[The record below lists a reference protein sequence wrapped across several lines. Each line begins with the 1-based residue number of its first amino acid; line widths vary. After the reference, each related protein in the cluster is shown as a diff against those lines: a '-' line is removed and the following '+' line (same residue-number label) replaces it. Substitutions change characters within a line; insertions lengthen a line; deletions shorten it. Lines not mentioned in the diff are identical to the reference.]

1 MPPGIPKPETDQSIA
16 RLGSRIPDQAWALEH
31 KGWQRMMK
39 KSNSHC
45 RRFTLTPYFGGLQ
58 LELASD
64 SRHVTKRVLHP
75 YIGPCKKSSSEH
87 LRDDSFA
94 YLSGNAICGA
104 GVPVSLG
111 FSLNYTSH
119 DRDQIS
125 PSPSLI
131 PTGKRNSS
139 SAGSA
144 CTKGQA
150 VVTPGISQVMR
161 NEDDMRSRGGL
172 AARLDCSSENN
183 WHPER
188 VAKTRYHM
196 PSAR

>member
-1 MPPGIPKPETDQSIA
+1 MTLKQKFQNEIETESTASLNMGDVLSWGVLIFGEGQPPGIPKPETDQSIA

-94 YLSGNAICGA
+94 YLS
-104 GVPVSLG
+104 
-111 FSLNYTSH
+111 
-119 DRDQIS
+119 R
-125 PSPSLI
+125 
-131 PTGKRNSS
+131 
-139 SAGSA
+139 
-144 CTKGQA
+144 
-150 VVTPGISQVMR
+150 
-161 NEDDMRSRGGL
+161 
-172 AARLDCSSENN
+172 
-183 WHPER
+183 
-188 VAKTRYHM
+188 
-196 PSAR
+196 